1 MPYMRHRHRPWL
13 LHGLPK
19 QLPSSACRGGCT
31 RGCRLLT
38 VFGCGVCVVWMW
50 VQGHDVDEV
59 PVLRYGVCRCG
70 AGDYDD
76 HTCSLLEPITPA
88 ERLEAVTHPSRAHLL
103 EMLTAAY
110 RVIGVRAPSMWLWD
124 VSSRSNCVWY
134 GCGCVWA
141 QVVATGPQATDF
153 IEYIETIQRQLPYVP
168 AAQPVL
174 ERLLNN
180 SFVLADLGAQTM
192 SLARVRAMRRA
203 W

>member
-110 RVIGVRAPSMWLWD
+110 RVIGVRAPSMWRWD
-124 VSSRSNCVWY
+124 VSSRSNWCVCMFVVVCGHRWWQRVHKPQTLSSTLKRFKGSY
-134 GCGCVWA
+134 PTSLPRNLCWSGCSTTRSCWL
-141 QVVATGPQATDF
+141 T
-153 IEYIETIQRQLPYVP
+153 
-168 AAQPVL
+168 
-174 ERLLNN
+174 
-180 SFVLADLGAQTM
+180 
-192 SLARVRAMRRA
+192 
-203 W
+203 